1 MDSPLILKGSVLV
14 KQSLKR
20 ILNFDF
26 NFGLK
31 RKRSSFKPEELKN
44 FCKLLDD
51 ERVKCF
57 LLNDPDCM
65 LADNYLIAMTCIY
78 FVRAQLPPA
87 LYDAQHFFSALY
99 LAHQFE
105 EDWDQFREEIVPWFP
120 PTEHQ
125 SCALNLNQIKN
136 SIWKLM
142 DYDCRV
148 SKDLCDEKVP
158 KIFNQKLSNRIVTGI
173 RRKRQEFEDYVD
185 SKKRIDESI
194 DKSLEA
200 LDDFNFHLSNL
211 TESVE
216 RNLSNSTKS
225 VIDEVPKLQIHPSQ
239 SNDSAP
245 GIPQKRQEIEDEFDS
260 KKRIDASLD
269 ESLENRNLDEDNE
282 EFPEN
287 SDDQYAIDELPDPV
301 TLKKGLESVMEDVIE
316 PQFKDVDPE
325 LFSKRKEG
333 LENHVLAIE
342 SIYSLIGLILSAI
355 VIILP
360 IYTFFLVVLM
370 YRYTT
375 TVITE

>member
-1 MDSPLILKGSVLV
+1 MLLLLPFCSSTENSKFTTIISSKKTFEKICCSKGSTLRTIVCKTFLSRLCSSQNRSDLFLIKQKSVEHNLSNLFKSV
-14 KQSLKR
+14 K
-20 ILNFDF
+20 
-26 NFGLK
+26 
-31 RKRSSFKPEELKN
+31 
-44 FCKLLDD
+44 
-51 ERVKCF
+51 
-57 LLNDPDCM
+57 
-65 LADNYLIAMTCIY
+65 
-78 FVRAQLPPA
+78 
-87 LYDAQHFFSALY
+87 
-99 LAHQFE
+99 
-105 EDWDQFREEIVPWFP
+105 
-120 PTEHQ
+120 
-125 SCALNLNQIKN
+125 
-136 SIWKLM
+136 
-142 DYDCRV
+142 
-148 SKDLCDEKVP
+148 KVP
-158 KIFNQKLSNRIVTGI
+158 KIFNHQNLSNRIATGI